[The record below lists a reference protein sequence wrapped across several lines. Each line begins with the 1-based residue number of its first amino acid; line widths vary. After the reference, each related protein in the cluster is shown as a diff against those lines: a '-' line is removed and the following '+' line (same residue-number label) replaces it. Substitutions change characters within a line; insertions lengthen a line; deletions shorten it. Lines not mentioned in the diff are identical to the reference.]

1 MAESPKK
8 DKAEHTR
15 LVKRPFLEAKMCAC
29 DLNALVILSNFEYR
43 ILNGDG
49 SHSKTSKRGQNG

>member
-15 LVKRPFLEAKMCAC
+15 LVKRPFLEAKMCAR
-29 DLNALVILSNFEYR
+29 DFVTR
-43 ILNGDG
+43 ILDGGG